1 MFILNKDNLI
11 YVVSVFLF
19 AFIICFT
26 LSFLNILPNDNMAST
41 LLALIASNSILRE
54 IRKHK

>member
-1 MFILNKDNLI
+1 MFSLNKDNLI

-26 LSFLNILPNDNMAST
+26 LSILNILPNDNMAST